1 MAMENEGPENGDTSA
16 HISIIQKYDNS
27 RDQKSSTDFRET
39 VSISV
44 YLCLKATVSSMGVK
58 HLVGNIHSYM

>member
-1 MAMENEGPENGDTSA
+1 MENEGPENGDTSA

-27 RDQKSSTDFRET
+27 RHQKSFTDFRET
-39 VSISV
+39 VFM
-44 YLCLKATVSSMGVK
+44 LKSNWDWNTVSSMGVK